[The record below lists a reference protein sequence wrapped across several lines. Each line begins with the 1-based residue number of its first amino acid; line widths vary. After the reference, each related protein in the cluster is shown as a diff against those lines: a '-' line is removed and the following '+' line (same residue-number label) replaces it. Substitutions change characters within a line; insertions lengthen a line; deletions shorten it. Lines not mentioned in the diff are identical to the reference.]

1 MPITAD
7 FSGAI
12 AKTRALLQV
21 PNAAKKQATQWA
33 SETVPDLKTSGL
45 AMQKSWNPGKGKSQM
60 GRNVG
65 MNIEGTAALWAITVG
80 TGVGGTLSVKYAKIQ
95 DEGGTT
101 HPGIIKGMAGIK
113 AHAWKMLYG
122 GQAAMAEKKF
132 SATFK
137 HAARG
142 MAKIAGR
149 QAAQRFGGMWWAIAH
164 TDKPYL
170 TVHIPASHWF
180 TSVIDRREPILREMM
195 DPETIF
201 NAASQMTGGK
211 G

>member
-101 HPGIIKGMAGIK
+101 HPRVTEKMRRFAWAMA
-113 AHAWKMLYG
+113 YG
-122 GQAAMAEKKF
+122 GAATQAEKKF
-132 SATFK
+132 RATFK

-142 MAKIAGR
+142 MAKIAGQ
-149 QAAQRFGGMWWAIAH
+149 QAGQRTFGMWRAIAL
-164 TDKPYL
+164 TDKATL